1 MAPRDRAS
9 SYNSTWHETAEWCC
23 ALSITTTQRP
33 QRSPDDGALLMSEEM
48 DSPESWEFSR
58 LPFASKILFVT
69 LMCCFCS
76 VPLNHSSVEECAS
89 FSVLSQSVN
98 LQSVPHVCVGIR
110 EGCGC
115 QVDVNVMIRVRDRV
129 CKLGFQCTC
138 SVIIIRWKGN
148 QRDRCFISHG

>member
-1 MAPRDRAS
+1 
-9 SYNSTWHETAEWCC
+9 
-23 ALSITTTQRP
+23 
-33 QRSPDDGALLMSEEM
+33 MSEEM

-115 QVDVNVMIRVRDRV
+115 QEDVNVMIRVRDRV
-129 CKLGFQCTC
+129 CKLGICNYYQ
-138 SVIIIRWKGN
+138 VERKPKGPMFHFPWLGS
-148 QRDRCFISHG
+148 C